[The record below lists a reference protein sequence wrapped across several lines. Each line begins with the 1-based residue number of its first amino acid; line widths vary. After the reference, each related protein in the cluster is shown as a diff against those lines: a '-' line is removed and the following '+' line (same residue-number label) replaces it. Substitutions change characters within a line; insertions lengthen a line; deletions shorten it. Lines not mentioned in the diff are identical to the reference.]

1 MLGFGLDVEVAVSG
15 SVCAVG
21 DRLVMDD
28 GDWWLVPGGVAAF
41 LETRKIPVITLFM
54 SKK

>member
-28 GDWWLVPGGVAAF
+28 GDW
-41 LETRKIPVITLFM
+41 
-54 SKK
+54 